1 VNFFSDI
8 RRSLSR
14 TKAKLLRRYGLLR
27 TDWETSLPEE
37 VNFWAKAL
45 ADPAKNWDLE
55 EFSQRTN
62 PELPL
67 QQELRD
73 LLGEDCGHVVRILD
87 VGAGPLTRLGKV
99 WRGKTLEIV
108 ATDPLAPEY
117 DRILR
122 EINLQ
127 PLVRTI
133 AIQGEKLTN
142 HFAPGTFDIAY
153 ASNSLDHTENP
164 LEVIR
169 QMAMLVKVG
178 GYLYLWH
185 FVNCGIGE
193 RYSGLHQWNF
203 DGDPNDLLIDDG
215 RRRFSTQTALG
226 AGYVVRSKHDQAFGH
241 NVIVTTIRRLA

>member
-1 VNFFSDI
+1 M
-8 RRSLSR
+8 
-14 TKAKLLRRYGLLR
+14 RRYGLLP

-37 VNFWAKAL
+37 VHFWAKAL
-45 ADPAKNWDLE
+45 ADPARNWVLE

-73 LLGEDCGHVVRILD
+73 LLGEDCGPVVRILD

-108 ATDPLAPEY
+108 PTDPLAPEY

-122 EINLQ
+122 EIDLQ
-127 PLVRTI
+127 PVVRTI
-133 AIQGEKLTN
+133 AIQGEQLTK
-142 HFAPGTFDIAY
+142 HFSSGAFDIAY
-153 ASNSLDHTENP
+153 ASNSLDHTEDP
-164 LEVIR
+164 LEIIR
-169 QMAMLVKVG
+169 QMAVLVKVG

-185 FVNCGIGE
+185 FVNSGIGE
-193 RYSGLHQWNF
+193 HYSGLHQWNF
-203 DGDPNDLLIDDG
+203 GGSHNDLFIDNG
-215 RRRFSTQTALG
+215 RRRFSAQQTLG
-226 AGYVVRSKHDQAFGH
+226 ANYEIRSKHEHAFGV

>member
-1 VNFFSDI
+1 MSLLSAI
-8 RRSLSR
+8 RHSLSR
-14 TKAKLLRRYGLLR
+14 TKAKLLRRCGLFR

-45 ADPAKNWDLE
+45 ADPARNWNLQ
-55 EFSQRTN
+55 EFTKRTD
-62 PELPL
+62 PELSL

-73 LLGEDCGHVVRILD
+73 LVGEDWGPVVRILD

-99 WRGKTLEIV
+99 WKGKMLDIV
-108 ATDPLAPEY
+108 PTDPLAPEY
-117 DRILR
+117 DRILN
-122 EINLQ
+122 EIDLQ

-133 AIQGEKLTN
+133 AIQGEQLTK
-142 HFAPGTFDIAY
+142 HFSPGAFDIAY
-153 ASNSLDHTENP
+153 ASNSLDHTRDP

-169 QMAMLVKVG
+169 QMAALVKVG

-203 DGDPNDLLIDDG
+203 DGSPNDLLIDDG
-215 RRRFSTQTALG
+215 RERFSAQQSLG
-226 AGYVVRSKHDQAFGH
+226 ANYEVRCKYEHAFGH
-241 NVIVTTIRRLA
+241 DVIVAIIRRLA